1 MWVINKLTNRSIMK
15 LRVIICLALFQLS
28 TVTINAQEFAD
39 DIIGVWLTNGK
50 EPAKIKIYKSNNKFY
65 GMIIWLQNPEKDG
78 KPRVD
83 ANNPDE
89 SKRDRQIIGLEI
101 LNGFKFEKDDK
112 EYSGGKI
119 YDPESG
125 KTYNC
130 QLSLRSRKTLKVRGY
145 VGWSLFG
152 RTETWSRSN

>member
-1 MWVINKLTNRSIMK
+1 MK
-15 LRVIICLALFQLS
+15 LRFIICLALFQLS
-28 TVTINAQEFAD
+28 ALTINAQEFAD

-50 EPAKIKIYKSNNKFY
+50 EPAKIQIFKSHDKFY
-65 GMIIWLQNPEKDG
+65 GRIIWLQNPEKDG

-89 SKRDRQIIGLEI
+89 SKRNQQIMGLSI
-101 LNGFKFEKDDK
+101 LNGFKFDKDDK
-112 EYSGGKI
+112 EYTGGKI

-152 RTETWSRSN
+152 RTETWTRSN

>member
-1 MWVINKLTNRSIMK
+1 MKFQFILCLVI
-15 LRVIICLALFQLS
+15 FQLS
-28 TVTINAQEFAD
+28 AVAINAQEFAD

-50 EPAKIKIYKSNNKFY
+50 EPAKIQIYKSRDKFY
-65 GMIIWLQNPEKDG
+65 GRIIWLQNPEKDG

-83 ANNPDE
+83 EHNPDE
-89 SKRDRQIIGLEI
+89 GKRSQQILGLAI
-101 LNGFKFEKDDK
+101 LNGFKFDKEDK

-152 RTETWSRSN
+152 RTELWTRSN